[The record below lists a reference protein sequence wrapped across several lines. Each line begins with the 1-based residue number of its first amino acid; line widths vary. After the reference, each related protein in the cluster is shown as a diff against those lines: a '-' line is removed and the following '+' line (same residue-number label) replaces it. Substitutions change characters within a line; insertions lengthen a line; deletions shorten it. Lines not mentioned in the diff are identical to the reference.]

1 MNQRLYDV
9 ERRLESRGDMLNQ
22 DLISVK
28 LNKMHASIDER
39 FNELIFKIAQKVDKG
54 EYEKAMEKIY
64 QSIKE
69 IKS

>member
-9 ERRLESRGDMLNQ
+9 ERRLESRGDMLNH

-39 FNELIFKIAQKVDKG
+39 FNELIFKVA
-54 EYEKAMEKIY
+54 
-64 QSIKE
+64 
-69 IKS
+69 